1 MDVSTMTPG
10 RMAARLVVYF
20 IFILGVFAT
29 LLFFVPWGTD
39 VLPVGGNEIDGPGS
53 AEAIFDAIENPQ
65 ENQNENETVTW
76 GKRLEPAVALLIS
89 LACTVSLMIPITWV
103 YMATRFTQGYR
114 RTFVAALI
122 MLPICATSIVLLIQ
136 DSLALAFG
144 LAALVAAV
152 RFRVTLTDALDG
164 IHIFAAICVGL
175 SSGVGYV
182 GVGYVMTVFFCFAS
196 VILWHLNYGANPVE
210 DARIARKREQLLQKT
225 SSPLGQ

>member
-39 VLPVGGNEIDGPGS
+39 VLPVGGNEIDVPGS

-65 ENQNENETVTW
+65 ENQNETVTW

-89 LACTVSLMIPITWV
+89 LACTISLMIPITWV
-103 YMATRFTQGYR
+103 YMATRFAQGYR

-152 RFRVTLTDALDG
+152 RFRVDLTDALDG

-175 SSGVGYV
+175 SSGVGYL
-182 GVGYVMTVFFCFAS
+182 GVGFVMTVFFCFAS

-210 DARIARKREQLLQKT
+210 DARIARKLEALAQKRE
-225 SSPLGQ
+225 SSVAR

>member
-1 MDVSTMTPG
+1 MDASTMTPG

-20 IFILGVFAT
+20 VCVLGLFAT
-29 LLFFVPWGTD
+29 LLFFVPWGSD
-39 VLPVGGNEIDGPGS
+39 VLPIGGNEIDVPGS
-53 AEAIFDAIENPQ
+53 AEAIFGAIDDPQ

-76 GKRLEPAVALLIS
+76 GERLEAPVALLIS
-89 LACTVSLMIPITWV
+89 LAFTVSLMIPITWV
-103 YMATRFTQGYR
+103 YMATKFAQGFR
-114 RTFVAALI
+114 KTFVVALI
-122 MLPICATSIVLLIQ
+122 VLPICATSIVLLIQ

-210 DARIARKREQLLQKT
+210 DARIARKREQRAQ
-225 SSPLGQ
+225 